1 MVGSDGKSLSFI
13 SVESISKYLASDGD
27 GNVTRKSVD
36 IKGTF
41 MNDGE
46 PTDCMVS
53 ILEPQA
59 KSLVKSGRKCA
70 AKKNPKTKPKI
81 KAKCG
86 SEMILTKGDDG
97 KW

>member
-13 SVESISKYLASDGD
+13 SVDSISKYLASRGD
-27 GNVTRKSVD
+27 GTITRKTVD
-36 IKGTF
+36 IKGSF
-41 MNDGE
+41 MSDGE
-46 PTDCMVS
+46 PTDCIVS

-59 KSLVKSGRKCA
+59 KFGSKCA
-70 AKKNPKTKPKI
+70 VKEKTKI

-86 SEMILTKGDDG
+86 SETILTKGDDG